1 MGASNAVDNRVE
13 NWWQK
18 NAMIVKSMYH
28 VPDIEMDSE
37 PFIMNQ
43 FLKGIRRQWSYERR
57 TNVLTMARGS
67 PVIATALILMMIAST
82 CFVAPAQAD
91 QSVLDEIEVLHT
103 AVNPDNN
110 KTYHLLSASSWED
123 AAFKARSLDGYL
135 TTIDNAEEKPGC
147 SIPLRVLTIKADTY
161 GLD

>member
-1 MGASNAVDNRVE
+1 
-13 NWWQK
+13 
-18 NAMIVKSMYH
+18 
-28 VPDIEMDSE
+28 
-37 PFIMNQ
+37 
-43 FLKGIRRQWSYERR
+43 
-57 TNVLTMARGS
+57 
-67 PVIATALILMMIAST
+67 MMIAST
-82 CFVAPAQAD
+82 CLVAPAQAD

-135 TTIDNAEEKPGC
+135 TTIDDAEETLGS
-147 SIPLRVLTIKADTY
+147 SIPLQVLTIKVVTF